1 MPSANLKNIT
11 IKQKEDKNFNKY
23 YLIVDNDSDSVYFCF
38 ERAVKEGWDDLVS
51 SWEQIKEVEL
61 EFETN
66 ERRNNKVVSLYAI
79 KESPFNL

>member
-38 ERAVKEGWDDLVS
+38 ERAVKERWDDLVS

-66 ERRNNKVVSLYAI
+66 ERGNNKVVSLYAI